1 MAAPLSQKMSV
12 RRSSSGLSLQEA
24 AFLNTT
30 ESSAGLVPR
39 RVFLTIVKE
48 VLQSIHPKLEQ
59 IESDFSDIP
68 DELMS
73 SVYDYYHIFAHHLE
87 ISLCKQSIKQ
97 VTSESENYKVMV
109 YFARRSVASYQKA
122 EAEYLRIISG
132 RAKSLV

>member
-12 RRSSSGLSLQEA
+12 RRSSSGLSLQET

-30 ESSAGLVPR
+30 ESSAGLVPE

-59 IESDFSDIP
+59 IESDFSDLP

-73 SVYDYYHIFAHHLE
+73 SVYIFAHHLE
-87 ISLCKQSIKQ
+87 IFLCKQSIMQ
-97 VTSESENYKVMV
+97 VTSESENYKDMV
-109 YFARRSVASYQKA
+109 YVARRSVASYQKA
-122 EAEYLRIISG
+122 QAEYLRIISG
-132 RAKSLV
+132 RAKSNV

>member
-12 RRSSSGLSLQEA
+12 RRSSSGLSLQET

-30 ESSAGLVPR
+30 ESSAGLVPE

-59 IESDFSDIP
+59 IESDFSDLP

-73 SVYDYYHIFAHHLE
+73 SVHIFAHHLE
-87 ISLCKQSIKQ
+87 IFLCKQSIMQ
-97 VTSESENYKVMV
+97 VTSESENYKDMV
-109 YFARRSVASYQKA
+109 YVARRSVASYQKA
-122 EAEYLRIISG
+122 QAEYLRIISSSC
-132 RAKSLV
+132 SL